1 MNMPL
6 RPPLVTSWP
15 VTKDGGPAT
24 LIGAL
29 ARNAAESGSRPAF
42 RERDRGVWQERSW
55 AETFAEVIA
64 LAAALQALGLRPE
77 QALTVIGDN
86 RTRASTARRLRRWRC
101 VRFRRRCFPTFRPTS

>member
-42 RERDRGVWQERSW
+42 RERDRWEMLTRKPVQAGEEEIRMNPRARS
-55 AETFAEVIA
+55 AK
-64 LAAALQALGLRPE
+64 LRAA
-77 QALTVIGDN
+77 
-86 RTRASTARRLRRWRC
+86 RLKE
-101 VRFRRRCFPTFRPTS
+101 